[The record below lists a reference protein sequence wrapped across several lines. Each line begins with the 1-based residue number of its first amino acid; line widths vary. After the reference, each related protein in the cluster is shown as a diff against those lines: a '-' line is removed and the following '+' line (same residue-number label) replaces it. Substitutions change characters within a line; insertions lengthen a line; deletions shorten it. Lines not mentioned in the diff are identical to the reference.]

1 MYIFINYNKENTLS
15 IIKNIMETLKIK
27 RINLEATLPTRA
39 SPGSVGYDLY
49 SLNDIVIEPQSRE
62 IVSTGICASIPM
74 GCYGRIA
81 PRSGLSVKYGIHV
94 GAGVIDPDYT
104 GELKV
109 CLFNLGNVAF
119 EIKKGDRIAQLILE
133 KCLTPLIEEVG
144 ELNKTMR
151 GNRGFGSSGT
161 N

>member
-1 MYIFINYNKENTLS
+1 MP
-15 IIKNIMETLKIK
+15 ETLQIK
-27 RINLEATLPTRA
+27 RLTLDATLPTRA

-49 SLNDIVIEPQSRE
+49 SLNDLIIQPNSRD
-62 IVSTGICASIPM
+62 IVSTGVCATIPL

-81 PRSGLSVKYGIHV
+81 PRSGLTVKYGIHV

-109 CLFNLGNVAF
+109 CLFNLGSVPF
-119 EIKKGDRIAQLILE
+119 EIKQGERIAQLILE
-133 KCLTPLIEEVG
+133 KCSTPLIQEVN
-144 ELNKTMR
+144 ELQKTMR
-151 GNRGFGSSGT
+151 ANRGFGSTGAY

>member
-1 MYIFINYNKENTLS
+1 MSSE
-15 IIKNIMETLKIK
+15 ETLQIK
-27 RINLEATLPTRA
+27 RLTLDATLPTRA

-49 SLNDIVIEPQSRE
+49 SLNDLCIQPNSRD
-62 IVSTGICASIPM
+62 IVSTGVCATIPM

-81 PRSGLSVKYGIHV
+81 PRSGLTVKYGIHV

-109 CLFNLGNVAF
+109 CLFNLGSVPF

-133 KCLTPLIEEVG
+133 KCETPLIDEVEEI
-144 ELNKTMR
+144 KDTQR
-151 GNRGFGSSGT
+151 GTRGFGSSG
-161 N
+161 